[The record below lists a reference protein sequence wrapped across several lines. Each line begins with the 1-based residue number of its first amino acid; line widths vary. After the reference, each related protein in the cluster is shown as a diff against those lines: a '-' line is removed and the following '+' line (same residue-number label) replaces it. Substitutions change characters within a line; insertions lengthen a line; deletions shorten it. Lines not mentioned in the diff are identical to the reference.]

1 MTQTSTTITVDSLP
15 IANSIDP
22 VQDRILIYTASAT
35 DIQGISRNTYLGL
48 SSQPVGIS
56 DSQTL
61 TAKVLDNSNTITVKD
76 TNLTIQ
82 DDGDA
87 TKQAKFQASGIT
99 TGTTRTYTLPDTS
112 DTLTTNAATQ
122 TLTNKTLTSP
132 VISGGTIDSSAI
144 TVDTIAGHTTSNTG
158 TVYGIPVTTGTLG
171 TTALAANAVQANQL
185 ATNAITL
192 GYIQLTSNFSTTSI
206 SAVQLTGLSLS
217 VTIPSGGRRIKLTAY
232 IGNPYN
238 GTSGDGYELTLWDGT
253 VGTGTQLALATN
265 ENGIGDAHFIMCMA
279 VIQPAAGA
287 KTYNVGIRCVLGGI
301 VNTQSSTGSPSFLL
315 VETI

>member
-22 VQDRILIYTASAT
+22 VQDRTLIYTASAT

-132 VISGGTIDSSAI
+132 VITGGSIDNTNI
-144 TVDTIAGHTTSNTG
+144 TVDTISGHTTSNAG
-158 TVYGIPVTTGTLG
+158 TIYGVAVSSGT
-171 TTALAANAVQANQL
+171 
-185 ATNAITL
+185 I
-192 GYIQLTSNFSTTSI
+192 
-206 SAVQLTGLSLS
+206 
-217 VTIPSGGRRIKLTAY
+217 
-232 IGNPYN
+232 
-238 GTSGDGYELTLWDGT
+238 
-253 VGTGTQLALATN
+253 
-265 ENGIGDAHFIMCMA
+265 
-279 VIQPAAGA
+279 
-287 KTYNVGIRCVLGGI
+287 
-301 VNTQSSTGSPSFLL
+301 SSTGLASNSVTGAKIASYSTNRSNNGSNVAETTAKMQTGWIGAAAGSTTNTVVLNVTFPVAFTGLPIVVATNGGDQTSGAIVYGNGGSIVQGQIFAKVTAITTTGCIIYCFSPTANW
-315 VETI
+315 VAANVIYAQWIAIGA